1 MKREMVCIRCPKGC
15 RMTVEYEG
23 TKVLDVTGN
32 SCSKG
37 KAYAIDE
44 ITKPVRIVTSTVLV
58 EGGELPVVP
67 VKTSTPIRRNLI
79 FDVMQEIYK
88 AKVKAPVREGQ
99 VILKNPANCKAD
111 VVATL
116 ELGEMKND

>member
-23 TKVLDVTGN
+23 TKVLNVKGN

-37 KAYAIDE
+37 LAYAIDE
-44 ITKPVRIVTSTVLV
+44 ITKPVRIVTSTVKV
-58 EGGELPVVP
+58 INGELPVVP
-67 VKTSTPIRRNLI
+67 VKTDKAIRRNLI
-79 FDVMQEIYK
+79 FDVMEKIIE
-88 AKVKAPVREGQ
+88 AEVVAPIKEGQ
-99 VILKNPANCKAD
+99 VILENPADCGAD

-116 ELGEMKND
+116 ELRKVTND